1 MCIVSFSKSFSH
13 LFFNNTRT
21 ICFSASCA
29 NVNAQV
35 LIEWDSIKKLWHCS
49 CFHISMSF
57 MIYNIILII
66 INQTLIYAQN
76 FRMEKEIGGLATSFH
91 FQFLLLGSF
100 GLPLP
105 TPPHLLETQIQET
118 RSQEQEEQRD
128 PDHVTVS
135 VVTQYSKCAVI

>member
-1 MCIVSFSKSFSH
+1 MHLKNSHTGLGSWKSK
-13 LFFNNTRT
+13 LTALELLKEGATTLRPPPT
-21 ICFSASCA
+21 
-29 NVNAQV
+29 
-35 LIEWDSIKKLWHCS
+35 KLGLKNFDVVH
-49 CFHISMSF
+49 FLHISMIF

-66 INQTLIYAQN
+66 INQTLIYAWN

-100 GLPLP
+100 GHPLP

-118 RSQEQEEQRD
+118 RSQEQEKRRD